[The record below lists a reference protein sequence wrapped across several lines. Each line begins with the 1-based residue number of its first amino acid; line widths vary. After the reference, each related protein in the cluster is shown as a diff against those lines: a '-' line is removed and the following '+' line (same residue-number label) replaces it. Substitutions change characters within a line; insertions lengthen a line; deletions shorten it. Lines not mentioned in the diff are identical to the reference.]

1 MKWLLLIRPRAES
14 DLMSARDW
22 YEQKS
27 EALAQAFLDEVTGEF
42 QELVKQPELPRLY
55 FLNFRRILLRRFPYK
70 IFYQVVG
77 QRVIV
82 FRVLHVKQ
90 AHASILA
97 RE

>member
-14 DLMSARDW
+14 DLESARDW

-27 EALAQAFLDEVTGEF
+27 EALAQAFLDEVTGEL
-42 QELVKQPELPRLY
+42 QELVKQPELPRNY

-77 QRVIV
+77 QRVII

-90 AHASILA
+90 AHAPLLSQ
-97 RE
+97 E